1 MGCHHDFLQEKKG
14 VNFIAP
20 FTLKRSYLSL
30 LSLSFSNMHS
40 ISSPA
45 VMRPISLSASS
56 RFLSQKLLIPC
67 SFFSNF
73 KTTHQRYHT
82 NFTKVRTFIR
92 NCTSPPVSAKPS
104 SQIRWNRTKKSEPD
118 KKLQALRELFSRP
131 GIGIDAYIIPSQD
144 AHQVRFFLGKT
155 FIWVSV
161 LVYLL
166 LELNWVLDFLCIC
179 TGV

>member
-1 MGCHHDFLQEKKG
+1 M
-14 VNFIAP
+14 P
-20 FTLKRSYLSL
+20 FTVYTEKTLSFPSI
-30 LSLSFSNMHS
+30 LSVSFSNMHS
-40 ISSPA
+40 ISTPA
-45 VMRPISLSASS
+45 VMHPLSLSASS
-56 RFLSQKLLIPC
+56 RFLTHKLLIPS

-73 KTTHQRYHT
+73 KTTHQGFHT
-82 NFTKVRTFIR
+82 NFTKAPTFIR

-131 GIGIDAYIIPSQD
+131 GIGIDAYIIPSHD
-144 AHQVRFFLGKT
+144 AHQVRICLGKT

-166 LELNWVLDFLCIC
+166 RELNCVLDFLCIC
-179 TGV
+179 IGV